1 MCEAIVNLGIQAKN
15 FDELNEFE
23 DLKNTEWNQGRHTSE
38 LTPNRLKDD
47 LSFVATHARTLAMI
61 R

>member
-1 MCEAIVNLGIQAKN
+1 MCIAIMNLGILAKN
-15 FDELNEFE
+15 FDEPSEFE

-47 LSFVATHARTLAMI
+47 LSFVATHAGTLATI